1 LFRFFAKNSG
11 VGEENWRERERE
23 RERGLDSVIIGE
35 REKRL
40 DSKRELDIENCVQSR
55 DGGGGCEVCY
65 RRSGN

>member
-1 LFRFFAKNSG
+1 M
-11 VGEENWRERERE
+11 GEENWRERERE
-23 RERGLDSVIIGE
+23 TTGQCDNWRE
-35 REKRL
+35 REKGL

>member
-1 LFRFFAKNSG
+1 MFRFFAKNSG

-23 RERGLDSVIIGE
+23 TTGQCDNWRE
-35 REKRL
+35 REKGL